1 MVTFHRIPRSDGR
14 VGFSFPDLDDSSR
27 DRLIKETG
35 LIARTAGERIGNP
48 NPAQL
53 YDVAFIKE
61 NGTQGSHVG
70 GFSVP
75 AEIADDVTANLITH
89 GHSVE

>member
-1 MVTFHRIPRSDGR
+1 MVTFRRIPRSDGR
-14 VGFSFPDLDDSSR
+14 VGFSFQDLDDSSR

-35 LIARTAGERIGNP
+35 LIARTEGERIG

-61 NGTQGSHVG
+61 NGTQGSRVG

-75 AEIADDVTANLITH
+75 AEIADNVTASLITH